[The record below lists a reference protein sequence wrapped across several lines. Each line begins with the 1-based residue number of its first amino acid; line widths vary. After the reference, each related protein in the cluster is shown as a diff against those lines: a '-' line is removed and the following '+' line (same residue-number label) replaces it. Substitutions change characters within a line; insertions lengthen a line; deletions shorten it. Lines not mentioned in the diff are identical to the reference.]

1 MRMKNDE
8 DFVIVIDTREQ
19 KPYSFPCNMVKAGL
33 ETGDYS
39 LLGHETRIA
48 VERKRP
54 EEMFLCVGKERKRFE
69 RELERFVGFEYAAIV
84 IEGNLGDMIRP
95 SAFSTVSPKTV
106 INSLVSWSVRFNVH
120 VYFCGTRNLARTLT
134 YRLLQKFWK
143 HRRGTDAE

>member
-1 MRMKNDE
+1 VRKRDE
-8 DFVIVIDTREQ
+8 NEFVVVIDSREQ

-39 LLGHETRIA
+39 LLGYETRIA
-48 VERKRP
+48 IERKRP

-69 RELERFVGFEYAAIV
+69 RELERFADFNYAAIV
-84 IEGNLGDMIRP
+84 IEGNLENLIQP

-106 INSLVSWSVRFNVH
+106 INSLVSWSVRFDVH

-143 HRRGTDAE
+143 HRRDAHAE

>member
-1 MRMKNDE
+1 MRKKNDQ